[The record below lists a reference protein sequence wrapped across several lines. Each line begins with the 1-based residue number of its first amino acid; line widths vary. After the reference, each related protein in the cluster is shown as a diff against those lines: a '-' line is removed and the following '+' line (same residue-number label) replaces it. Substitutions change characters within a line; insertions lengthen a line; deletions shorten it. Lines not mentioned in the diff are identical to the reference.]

1 MRKQIRS
8 LRVDPE
14 LRNLSLPMDPDEYR
28 RLEDSLRL
36 MGCVEPLTIWNKT
49 IVDGHKRYAIC
60 QRYGIPFA
68 VQNRDFA
75 DKADAARWLLEQ
87 RLPCAASRYECA
99 EYALRY
105 APYLHK
111 AEKQEKGHCIRTRD
125 RLAGMAGVSHGT
137 LDKVKYICIY
147 GDEAIKARA
156 RRGELSIH
164 RAYRIVWNRKN
175 AWRLGG

>member
-8 LRVDPE
+8 LRVDPD
-14 LRNLSLPMDPDEYR
+14 LQKLSPPMDPDEYR
-28 RLEDSLRL
+28 CLEDSLRQR
-36 MGCVEPLTIWNKT
+36 GCMEPLTVWNKT

-60 QRYGIPFA
+60 QQYGIPFA

-75 DKADAARWLLEQ
+75 DKADAARWLLER
-87 RLPCAASRYECA
+87 RLSCAVSRYERA
-99 EYALRY
+99 EAALQY
-105 APYLHK
+105 APYLRK
-111 AEKQEKGHCIRTRD
+111 TKGHAKGCCVRTRD

-137 LDKVKYICIY
+137 LDKVKYICVN
-147 GDEAIKARA
+147 GDEAIRSRV

-164 RAYRIVWNRKN
+164 RAYRIVWKLKN